1 MRGAPVGVLE
11 GYGARRLGGGCGGGG
26 SRATGHPVRDDRE
39 RRGRARRRAMAPVR
53 GAAPPLLGHGSEGR
67 RISLQA
73 QHFLWRCCFA
83 RGEAESGMEREERGR
98 GI

>member
-11 GYGARRLGGGCGGGG
+11 GYGARRLGGCGRRG
-26 SRATGHPVRDDRE
+26 SPATGHPVRDRE
-39 RRGRARRRAMAPVR
+39 RRGRARRRAMAPAVR
-53 GAAPPLLGHGSEGR
+53 GAAPPLVGHGLEGW
-67 RISLQA
+67 RISSLA
-73 QHFLWRCCFA
+73 LLVHSCCFA

>member
-53 GAAPPLLGHGSEGR
+53 GAAPPLVGHGLEGW
-67 RISLQA
+67 RISSLA
-73 QHFLWRCCFA
+73 LLVHSCCFA